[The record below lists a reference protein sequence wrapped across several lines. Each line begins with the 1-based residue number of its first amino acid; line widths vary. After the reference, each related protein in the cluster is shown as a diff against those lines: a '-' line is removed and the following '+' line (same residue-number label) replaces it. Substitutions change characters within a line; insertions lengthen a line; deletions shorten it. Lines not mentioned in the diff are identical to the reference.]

1 VVTLEDKDNRR
12 NRVKLVR
19 DPRGDIWIEVTA
31 IHGTTEVY
39 SALRVG
45 ALWEILPRLAQLT

>member
-1 VVTLEDKDNRR
+1 MVTLEDKDNRR